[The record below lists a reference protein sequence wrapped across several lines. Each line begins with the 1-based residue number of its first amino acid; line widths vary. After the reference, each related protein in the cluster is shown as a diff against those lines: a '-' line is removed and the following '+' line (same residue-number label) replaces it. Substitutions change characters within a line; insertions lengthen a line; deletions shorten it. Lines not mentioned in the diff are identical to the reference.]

1 MYDECV
7 MGKVA
12 GLEGALEMG
21 ERPWLKNYDPLLP
34 HTLKP
39 YPDRTLLDILSE
51 TVRQRPDHT
60 TLIFKGLHISAARL
74 EGLTNDFATALLELG
89 VARGERV
96 AALLPNSPQ
105 AVIAQIGAWKA
116 GAIFCPINSTYT
128 EWELEHALNECEAE
142 TVVVL
147 NPFYEKVK
155 AIQSRTGARR
165 VIAAHIKDFLP
176 PLLELLFTLVKEK
189 KEGYRI
195 NLRDGDHAFADLLHR
210 YAGSKFPPVHVKPSD
225 PAILLFSG
233 GTTGKPKAVL
243 ASHRSLL
250 ISSMQLHAY
259 AHTVLSD
266 WDDRLTLVMPL
277 FHAYG
282 NMALNTSL
290 LGRWPMVIVPN
301 PRDLD
306 DLIATLRK
314 ERPAVLHGVPT
325 LFNALINHP
334 DVISGKVDFKSIKVC
349 YSAAAPLLK
358 ETKERFEKLTNGRLL
373 DAYAMTETILAAIVC
388 PAHGE
393 NKEGSTGLPLPDVEL
408 RIVDMETG
416 LEDMPPD
423 ALGEIVIRAPQIM
436 DGYWKRPE
444 ETAQMIR
451 DGWVFTGDIGYLDQ
465 DGYLFLIDRKKD
477 LIKPSGFQ
485 VWPREVEEVI
495 AMHPAVQE
503 VCVGGVPDEQQ
514 SEAVKAWIV
523 LKPGEQLEVETLR
536 SFCREKL
543 SGYKIPSRVEFR
555 TSLPKTMVGKHL
567 RRVLVS
573 ESASHSA
580 GSETESR

>member
-1 MYDECV
+1 MS
-7 MGKVA
+7 
-12 GLEGALEMG
+12 
-21 ERPWLKNYDPLLP
+21 ERPWLKRYDPLLP
-34 HTLKP
+34 HSLEP
-39 YPDRTLLDILSE
+39 YPDCTLLDVLAD
-51 TVRQRPDHT
+51 TVQQRPDHP
-60 TLIFKGLHISAARL
+60 TLIFKGLHVSAARL
-74 EGLTNDFATALLELG
+74 EQLANDFAAALLDLG

-105 AVIAQIGAWKA
+105 AVIAQLGAWKA

-128 EWELEHALNECEAE
+128 EWELEYTLKECEAE

-147 NPFYEKVK
+147 NPFYERVK
-155 AIQSRTGARR
+155 AVQPRTGVRR

-176 PLLELLFTLVKEK
+176 PVLGLLFILVKEK

-195 NLRDGDHAFADLLHR
+195 DLREGDHIFADLLHR
-210 YAGSKFPPVHVKPSD
+210 FAGSKPPPVWVKPSD

-250 ISSMQLHAY
+250 ISAMQLHAY
-259 AHTVLSD
+259 AKTVLSD
-266 WDDRLTLVMPL
+266 WDDKLTLVMPL
-277 FHAYG
+277 FHVYG
-282 NMALNTSL
+282 NMAMNTSL
-290 LGRWPMVIVPN
+290 VARWPMVIVPN

-306 DLIATLRK
+306 DLVATIRK

-325 LFNALINHP
+325 LFNGLLNHP
-334 DVISGKVDFKSIKVC
+334 DVLSGKVDFKSMKVC
-349 YSAAAPLLK
+349 YSAAAPLLR

-373 DAYAMTETILAAIVC
+373 DAYAMTETVLAAVVC
-388 PAHGE
+388 PVHGE
-393 NKEGSTGLPLPDVEL
+393 NKDGSTGLPLPDVDL
-408 RIVDMETG
+408 RIVDLDTG
-416 LEDMPPD
+416 LRNLLPGEP
-423 ALGEIVIRAPQIM
+423 GEIVIRAPQIM
-436 DGYWKRPE
+436 QGYWKRPE
-444 ETAQMIR
+444 ETAQIIR

-495 AMHPAVQE
+495 AMHPAVEE
-503 VCVGGVPDEQQ
+503 VCVGGVPDAQQ
-514 SEAVKAWIV
+514 GEAVKAWIV
-523 LKPGEQLEVETLR
+523 LKPGEQLEIEALR
-536 SFCREKL
+536 TFCREKL
-543 SGYKIPSRVEFR
+543 SGYKIPRHVEFR

-573 ESASHSA
+573 ESASRSTA
-580 GSETESR
+580 SGAEVR